1 MPRKKSNIHYL
12 YKTIC
17 LITGRYYIGIH
28 STNNLEDDYMG
39 SGKRL
44 RRSVRKYGVE
54 NHKKEI
60 LEFFENR
67 ELLVEREKKIIT
79 PEILRD
85 KNCMNIQPGGGGGF
99 STEQQ
104 KINSHKSQ
112 LKQKYLK
119 ENDTEWVKKKSK
131 KISDSLQLQYKNG
144 ERGKKYFFDWSGK
157 THSDNTKRKIGEINR
172 LKQKGENNSQFGS
185 CWITNGIENKKIK
198 KDSNIPQGWYVGRK
212 IK

>member
-44 RRSVRKYGVE
+44 RRSIRKYGVE

-67 ELLVEREKKIIT
+67 ELLVEREKERIT
-79 PEILRD
+79 PEMITD

-99 STEQQ
+99 SSEQQ
-104 KINSHKSQ
+104 RINSNKSH
-112 LKQKYLK
+112 LKQKYLR
-119 ENDTEWVKKKSK
+119 ENDIEWVKKKSK
-131 KISDSLQLQYKNG
+131 KISSSLLLQYENG
-144 ERGKKYFFDWSGK
+144 ERDKKYFFDWSGK
-157 THSDNTKRKIGEINR
+157 NHNDDTKRKIGEINSI
-172 LKQKGENNSQFGS
+172 KQKGNNNSQFGT
-185 CWITNGIENKKIK
+185 CWMTNGIENKKIK
-198 KDSNIPQGWYVGRK
+198 KDSKIPQGWYVGRK
-212 IK
+212 IN